1 MFNLEAVTPYLNS
14 GTLILTPNNRLKN
27 KLLLAFGKQQGAA
40 DLWRTPKVQSLNEWL
55 TERWQH
61 YQNLDD
67 LRHLRVVASP
77 MVTRQ
82 LWTACLEASANTNPL
97 VHPRL
102 LVEQLDQAYSYLKLW
117 RVTPQQWQ
125 AYGSDADRVR
135 LQAWIDRFETHLAS
149 LGLMTEAQK
158 LTLLAETLE
167 QQADALEQRDSNAKP
182 TVCLLNFDTLSPLH
196 ETLLAR
202 SFSALE
208 RVNSNQQPA
217 PHSSRTECTDPAQEM
232 WAAARWA
239 KNHFKQN
246 LHQSIAII
254 DPNLG
259 RNRARLERVLAR
271 ELEPSHHLP
280 TSPRFT
286 MPFNFSAGTPLA
298 LCPIVLD
305 AINTLNWHQSKSPE
319 DANYWL
325 NSPFIGH
332 AEDRDLRHWLMT
344 QILKKTRPEITLT
357 AVSQL
362 LNAAGEQSDLCTSEA
377 LTLWQDGIGQLQRWP
392 ASQSGKAWAS
402 TILSSLN
409 HFNWPGPRRLDS
421 EEHQQVKQFLSLL
434 EQLAEADWL
443 NKPLTRA
450 DMMGWLKELTS
461 RQPFQPQTPES
472 PLQILGTLES
482 GGLAFDRIWV
492 LGMDDSQWPPAP
504 NPNPLIPALLQRE
517 LNMPHA
523 SAERELA
530 FCQSL
535 TNNYLHAAKEV
546 VFSHAKRD
554 GDRELTVSPL
564 IAHLPLS
571 QQEQA
576 SAPGFTAPTFE
587 WLQTLAAP
595 PVSAR
600 ELNHLRGGSGM
611 LQKQSRCPL
620 AAFMEL
626 RLFAKRPDPASP
638 GLTALARGN
647 ILHQALFYFWQA
659 KPDLSALT
667 QEAIDQQL
675 LAAVDAALNEINVE
689 RQARYLANE
698 KARLVRLLRPWI
710 GFEQQRPHFDIH
722 SLEQGLSLTLGQ
734 LPLQLRLDRI
744 DSIDGQW
751 LLIDY
756 KSGATDPKKWLGSRP
771 EEPQLPLYAIALTD
785 RHEPVAGIAFAELRQ
800 KDQKLLGIAKTPFC
814 PGIMLPDAKS
824 VGFADWPTLVNH
836 WRESLLNLAEELMTG
851 VTPLQFS
858 SPQSEA
864 YLAHLSPLL
873 RQAEQTSLA
882 QYFPVSEASS

>member
-1 MFNLEAVTPYLNS
+1 MFNLEAVTPYLHA

-27 KLLLAFGKQQGAA
+27 KLLLAFGKQQPTGS
-40 DLWRTPKVQSLNEWL
+40 LWRTPKVQSLNEWL
-55 TERWQH
+55 TQRWQQH
-61 YQNLDD
+61 QSASDP
-67 LRHLRVVASP
+67 RHMKVIASP

-82 LWTACLEASANTNPL
+82 VWSSCVETSTNTNPL

-102 LVEQLDQAYSYLKLW
+102 LVDQLSQAYSYLKLW
-117 RVTPQQWQ
+117 RVTAQQWQ

-135 LQAWIDRFETHLAS
+135 MQSWIDRFESHLAT
-149 LGLMTEAQK
+149 LGLMTEEQK
-158 LTLLAETLE
+158 LTLLSEALA
-167 QQADALEQRDSNAKP
+167 QQIDTDTPL
-182 TVCLLNFDTLSPLH
+182 VCLLNFDTLSPLH
-196 ETLLAR
+196 ETILAQ
-202 SFSALE
+202 SFSQLD
-208 RVNSNQQPA
+208 RINSNQQPA
-217 PHSSRTECTDPAQEM
+217 QHISRTEWVDPAQEM

-239 KNHFKQN
+239 KNQLLQN
-246 LHQSIAII
+246 NCQSIAII

-271 ELEPSHHLP
+271 EFEPTHHLP

-305 AINTLNWHQSKSPE
+305 AISTLSWHQRKSPE

-325 NSPFIGH
+325 NSPFIGQ
-332 AEDRDLRHWLMT
+332 ADDSDLRHWLMS
-344 QILKKTRPEITLT
+344 QILKKARTDITL
-357 AVSQL
+357 ASVSQL
-362 LNAAGEQSDLCTSEA
+362 LNAAREQSDLCPPDTLA
-377 LTLWQDGIGQLQRWP
+377 LWQEGLDKLQQWP
-392 ASQSGKAWAS
+392 NSQSGKAWAS
-402 TILSSLN
+402 TILSSLK
-409 HFNWPGPRRLDS
+409 HVNWPGPRRLDS
-421 EEHQQVKQFLSLL
+421 EEHQQVKQFLGLL
-434 EQLAEADWL
+434 EQLSEADWL
-443 NKPLTRA
+443 GKPLTRT
-450 DMMGWLKELTS
+450 DMLGWLRELAS

-492 LGMDDSQWPPAP
+492 LGMDDSQWPPAA

-535 TNNYLHAAKEV
+535 TANYLHAAKEV

-564 IAHLPLS
+564 IAQLPLS
-571 QQEQA
+571 LQVQA
-576 SAPGFTAPTFE
+576 PVPSFTPPAFE
-587 WLQTLAAP
+587 WLQTLKAP
-595 PVSAR
+595 AVSAT
-600 ELNHLRGGSGM
+600 ELNQLRGGSGM

-647 ILHQALFYFWQA
+647 VLHQALFYFWRVE
-659 KPDLSALT
+659 PDVSTLT
-667 QEAIDQQL
+667 QDDIDRQL
-675 LAAVDAALNEINVE
+675 LIAVEAAINEINAD
-689 RQARYLANE
+689 QQPRYLANE
-698 KARLVRLLRPWI
+698 KARLIRLLRPWI
-710 GFEQQRPHFDIH
+710 GFEQQRPRFSIQ
-722 SLEQGLSLTLGQ
+722 SLEQSLSFTLGQ

-744 DSIDGQW
+744 DTIDGQW

-756 KSGATDPKKWLGSRP
+756 KSGATDPKKWLGNRP

-785 RHEPVAGIAFAELRQ
+785 RQEPVAGIAFAELRQ
-800 KDQKLLGIAKTPFC
+800 KDQKMLGIASTPFC
-814 PGIMLPDAKS
+814 DGITSPDAKT
-824 VGFADWPTLVNH
+824 VGFTDWPALVNH

-851 VTPLQFS
+851 ITPLNFS

-864 YLAHLSPLL
+864 YLAHLNPLL
-873 RQAEQTSLA
+873 RQAEQISLEQHSPA
-882 QYFPVSEASS
+882 TETTR